1 MSAAEPAS
9 FFFNLPHS
17 NIHDST
23 FTQSSIG
30 LPSLPFSSPITTS
43 VAQLRLCT
51 FEVRLSQALQLLN
64 FTMSSELN
72 LDALVAW
79 FDANKEALKERNSH
93 QRPMSAED
101 CDCSPPQSR
110 ASSPACEAYHKDA
123 SELATDYWAPGARD
137 CQDFRSRYGIHLLD
151 PDMLGYL
158 AEMNALRDDV
168 VNAPWFSAY
177 VNNTSSKPLKLGR
190 AWEDP
195 TNTECAIMCVSS
207 DVYAALVD
215 MQLLRKQ
222 YMPKSDWFLCDVMR
236 TQFER
241 THGSLDK
248 TPDCLLVNTQTDIA
262 IAEFDRYNPWCEKP
276 KHDFSS
282 LRHREVNGN
291 WW

>member
-1 MSAAEPAS
+1 
-9 FFFNLPHS
+9 
-17 NIHDST
+17 
-23 FTQSSIG
+23 
-30 LPSLPFSSPITTS
+30 
-43 VAQLRLCT
+43 
-51 FEVRLSQALQLLN
+51 
-64 FTMSSELN
+64 MSSELN

-79 FDANKEALKERNSH
+79 FDANKEALKERSSH

-101 CDCSPPQSR
+101 CDCSPPVEVATLTDLGAATPRAESR
-110 ASSPACEAYHKDA
+110 ASSPACDANPEDA

-137 CQDFRSRYGIHLLD
+137 CQDFRTRYGIHLLD

-177 VNNTSSKPLKLGR
+177 VNNTSSTPLKLGC
-190 AWEDP
+190 AWEDR

-207 DVYAALVD
+207 DVYVAL
-215 MQLLRKQ
+215 L
-222 YMPKSDWFLCDVMR
+222 
-236 TQFER
+236 ER
-241 THGSLDK
+241 IHGNLDK

-282 LRHREVNGN
+282 LRHREVNGD

>member
-1 MSAAEPAS
+1 MPSWPGSTPTRRHSRSATLISARCLLRTATAAP
-9 FFFNLPHS
+9 PV
-17 NIHDST
+17 D
-23 FTQSSIG
+23 
-30 LPSLPFSSPITTS
+30 
-43 VAQLRLCT
+43 VAT
-51 FEVRLSQALQLLN
+51 LSDLGAA
-64 FTMSSELN
+64 TPRVE
-72 LDALVAW
+72 
-79 FDANKEALKERNSH
+79 
-93 QRPMSAED
+93 
-101 CDCSPPQSR
+101 SR

-177 VNNTSSKPLKLGR
+177 VNNTSSKPLKLGC